1 MKHQSFPVGIVK
13 GYCINV
19 VVDIKAIYLNKRYL
33 SQNKIYYL
41 DKIGQVYYV
50 KPLKSR
56 NPRKFSFPS
65 QTKYS
70 PPINIFAQGV
80 NS

>member
-19 VVDIKAIYLNKRYL
+19 VVDIKVIYLNKRYL

-50 KPLKSR
+50 ETAEIAESAE
-56 NPRKFSFPS
+56 
-65 QTKYS
+65 
-70 PPINIFAQGV
+70 IFLSLSNQIFT
-80 NS
+80 SH

>member
-1 MKHQSFPVGIVK
+1 MKHQSFPVGIDK

-50 KPLKSR
+50 ETAEIAESAE
-56 NPRKFSFPS
+56 
-65 QTKYS
+65 
-70 PPINIFAQGV
+70 IFLSLSNQIFT
-80 NS
+80 SH

>member
-50 KPLKSR
+50 EIAEIAESAE
-56 NPRKFSFPS
+56 
-65 QTKYS
+65 
-70 PPINIFAQGV
+70 IFLSLSNQIFT
-80 NS
+80 SH

>member
-50 KPLKSR
+50 ETAEIAESAE
-56 NPRKFSFPS
+56 
-65 QTKYS
+65 
-70 PPINIFAQGV
+70 IFLSLSNQIFT
-80 NS
+80 SH

>member
-19 VVDIKAIYLNKRYL
+19 VVDIKAIYLNKHYL

-50 KPLKSR
+50 EIAEIAESAE
-56 NPRKFSFPS
+56 
-65 QTKYS
+65 
-70 PPINIFAQGV
+70 IFLSLSNQIFT
-80 NS
+80 SH

>member
-41 DKIGQVYYV
+41 DKIGEVYYV
-50 KPLKSR
+50 ETAEIAESAE
-56 NPRKFSFPS
+56 
-65 QTKYS
+65 
-70 PPINIFAQGV
+70 IFLSLSNQIFT
-80 NS
+80 SH

>member
-19 VVDIKAIYLNKRYL
+19 VVDIKVIYLNKRYL

-50 KPLKSR
+50 EIAEIAESAE
-56 NPRKFSFPS
+56 
-65 QTKYS
+65 
-70 PPINIFAQGV
+70 IFLSLSNQIFT
-80 NS
+80 SH

>member
-50 KPLKSR
+50 EIAEIAES
-56 NPRKFSFPS
+56 
-65 QTKYS
+65 TE
-70 PPINIFAQGV
+70 IFLSLSNQIFT
-80 NS
+80 SH

>member
-50 KPLKSR
+50 ETAEIAESAE
-56 NPRKFSFPS
+56 
-65 QTKYS
+65 
-70 PPINIFAQGV
+70 IFLSLSKQIFT
-80 NS
+80 SH